1 MRNTVLFTL
10 VAVLLS
16 AGAAPAQTYTF
27 QLDDH
32 VAVAGLDEAKPRKLA
47 RGTDPALSPDGAQV
61 AYTQS
66 DDEGNRRI
74 AVLDLATGQ
83 SRLVEGIEGKNEF
96 MPVWSADGRKIFFS
110 HFTGSDWALAAV
122 NASGGDFQIVVDP
135 ATRQAAAYAPLPN
148 GTDWLCHDL
157 ERFYVLSVSGDG
169 AGTIRD
175 LPKSAPVEGLSMPS
189 RIAVSPDGQSAL
201 FSRFMDGEGDV
212 EPPPAVFLM
221 DLASGETTRLT
232 PPGLL
237 ADAPSWLPG
246 GQEFLFTAFDP
257 KTEKSAIYRLSMET
271 GSKPVPLQQSGSN
284 PSVASGAA
292 FTEQAVTYVKCIL
305 YTGSARLVFKDAK
318 GAEVEAGVMTEAQRT
333 GMAPDEFYVKFPEA
347 MIDPQAKDQSD
358 TNQKMVGKKF
368 ILRKNAAG
376 DIIEIKA
383 AK

>member
-1 MRNTVLFTL
+1 MRSTTLSIL
-10 VAVLLS
+10 VAALVTTV
-16 AGAAPAQTYTF
+16 AAHAQTYTF

-32 VAVAGLDEAKPRKLA
+32 VAALDEAAPRKLVK
-47 RGTDPALSPDGAQV
+47 GSDPAISPDGTQV

-96 MPVWSADGRKIFFS
+96 MPVWSADGRKLFFS

-122 NASGGDFQIVVDP
+122 NASGGDFQIVIDA
-135 ATRQAAAYAPLPN
+135 ATRQVAAYAPRPN

-157 ERFYVLSVSGDG
+157 EKFYVVSFSGDG
-169 AGTIRD
+169 PGTIRD

-189 RIAVSPDGQSAL
+189 RLAVSPDGQSAL
-201 FSRFMDGEGDV
+201 FSRFMDGEGDA
-212 EPPPAVFLM
+212 EPPPAIFRL
-221 DLASGETTRLT
+221 DLASGKTTCLT

-237 ADAPSWLPG
+237 ADTPTWLPG
-246 GQEFLFTAFDP
+246 GQEFLFSAFDP
-257 KTEKSAIYRLSMET
+257 KTEQSAIYRQSIEP
-271 GSKPVPLQQSGSN
+271 GCKPVAIQPSGSN
-284 PSVASGAA
+284 PSMAA
-292 FTEQAVTYVKCIL
+292 GEPITEQTVTYVKCIL
-305 YTGSARLVFKDAK
+305 HPGSAILVFKNAA

-347 MIDPQAKDQSD
+347 MIDPHAQDQSD
-358 TNQKMVGKKF
+358 TNQKMVGQKF

-376 DIIEIKA
+376 DIVGIKA
-383 AK
+383 AD